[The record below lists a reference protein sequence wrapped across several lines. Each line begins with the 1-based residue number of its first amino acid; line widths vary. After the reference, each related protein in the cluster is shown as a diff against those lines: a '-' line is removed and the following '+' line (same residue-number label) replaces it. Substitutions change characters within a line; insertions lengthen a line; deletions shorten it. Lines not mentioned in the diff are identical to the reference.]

1 MIATILIPRMRVPV
15 ILGTNGATK
24 HDIEEKTNT
33 KIFIGEEITIEGEA
47 LDVMAAENIIK
58 AIGRGFAPAAALAL
72 LDEEKV
78 LYVIQLPKNENELT
92 RIKSRII
99 GSDGRARQNLERLTN
114 TQISVYGKTVSIIGC
129 YEDADI
135 AKEAIE
141 KLISG
146 SMHSNVY
153 RFLELRKGKG
163 GKHD

>member
-1 MIATILIPRMRVPV
+1 MIATILIPRMRIPV
-15 ILGTNGATK
+15 VLGTNGATK

-58 AIGRGFAPAAALAL
+58 AIGRGFAPSKALKL

-78 LYVIQLPKNENELT
+78 LYVFQLPKTENELT
-92 RIKSRII
+92 RIRSRII
-99 GSDGRARQNLERLTN
+99 GTMGKARRNLERLTN

-129 YEDADI
+129 YEDADR

-141 KLISG
+141 KLIFG
-146 SMHSNVY
+146 STHSNVY
-153 RFLELRKGKG
+153 RFLELRE
-163 GKHD
+163 KHG